1 MKIAIV
7 TDSSCDLP
15 QDLLYEYNI
24 REVPFKVVIDNTV
37 HYDNHIDL
45 DREAFY
51 NETLKGRHSIKIEEP
66 SVDDFIQVYKKL
78 ASNYDGVVSIHQ
90 SAQFSNTI
98 KNARAAAIQ
107 GAETYRKIRA
117 QKNISTQF
125 QIRVLNSKST
135 SIGLGLLVLRAAELL
150 YDEINFTKFT
160 NELESLADK
169 TFFYLV
175 PSDLSYLRN
184 GKDITKVSMLETS
197 VASALDQKMILVFNK
212 NDVAKQEKLKGF
224 DAALKEL
231 QNLAMTRLQSAQSF
245 DKVGIVF
252 GGTISEMEQLSPLTA
267 FRLELASSGLGSV
280 VSTLCP
286 AVGIYAGPKAVGV
299 AILNGDLNV
308 MQLLGR

>member
-15 QDLLYEYNI
+15 QDILYQYNI
-24 REVPFKVVIDNTV
+24 REVPFKVIVDNTV
-37 HYDNHIDL
+37 HYDNRIDI
-45 DREAFY
+45 DRELFY
-51 NETLKGRHSIKIEEP
+51 STTLKSRRSIKIEEP

-78 ASNYDGVVSIHQ
+78 APNYDAIVSIHQ

-98 KNARAAAIQ
+98 KNARAAAVQ
-107 GAETYRKIRA
+107 GAETYRKLRA
-117 QKNISTQF
+117 QKNLSTQL

-150 YDEINFTKFT
+150 YDEISFTKFA

-169 TFFYLV
+169 IFFYLV

-184 GKDITKVSMLETS
+184 AKDIAKVSMLKTS

-212 NDVAKQEKLKGF
+212 NNIAKQDKIKGF
-224 DAALKEL
+224 DTALKEM
-231 QNLAMTRLQSAQSF
+231 QTLAMNRLQEAQSF

-252 GGTISEMEQLSPLTA
+252 AGSMSEMEQLAPLTS
-267 FRLELASSGLGSV
+267 FRMELASSGLGSV
-280 VSTLCP
+280 VSSLCP
-286 AVGIYAGPKAVGV
+286 AVGFYAGPKAVGV

-308 MQLLGR
+308 MQLIGR